1 MPPSY
6 PANQGRQIEELKEM
20 LTAYFQHTQQ
30 HECEQKGEIAELADK
45 IAEITQAQAVIAE
58 QLKEIAETNR
68 KVADTVY
75 GNGKPGLVTIVS
87 QTRKDVDGF
96 LSIAK
101 AVLLSLLGLGITAL
115 FYLVLSHGII
125 NP

>member
-1 MPPSY
+1 MASSTT
-6 PANQGRQIEELKEM
+6 NSGRQIEELKEM
-20 LTAYFQHTQQ
+20 LTTYIQSRP
-30 HECEQKGEIAELADK
+30 HECEKEGELSELADK
-45 IAEITQAQAVIAE
+45 IAEITQAQAVIIE
-58 QLKEIAETNR
+58 QLHVIAETNK

-87 QTRKDVDGF
+87 QTKKDVDGF
-96 LSIAK
+96 LSVAK

-125 NP
+125 K

>member
-1 MPPSY
+1 MTPSTI
-6 PANQGRQIEELKEM
+6 GKQIEELKEM
-20 LTAYFQHTQQ
+20 LTALIQERPRDCDTS
-30 HECEQKGEIAELADK
+30 AELAELTDK
-45 IAEITQAQAVIAE
+45 IAEITKVQAVIIE
-58 QLKEIAETNR
+58 QLKVVADTNK

-96 LSIAK
+96 LSVAK
-101 AVLLSLLGLGITAL
+101 AALLSLLGLGITAL

>member
-1 MPPSY
+1 MASSTTNP
-6 PANQGRQIEELKEM
+6 GRQIEELKEM
-20 LTAYFQHTQQ
+20 LTAYIQSRP
-30 HECEQKGEIAELADK
+30 HECEKEGELSELADK
-45 IAEITQAQAVIAE
+45 IAEITQAQAVIIE
-58 QLKEIAETNR
+58 QLHVIAETNK

-87 QTRKDVDGF
+87 QTKKDVDGF
-96 LSIAK
+96 LSVAK

-125 NP
+125 H